1 MPNVDSV
8 LGLMGLTIN
17 NLSVSSYPMDLGTD
31 TQTVEWDYNPNTGIE
46 WRNLSSNLSIL
57 YVDDKPL
64 FSINAS
70 MMLYLDYYPMIAGED
85 PTMWGESSFSPISS
99 MLLENDALIYQ
110 QLFDA
115 FFEDFGENN
124 INYLFNT
131 QDAIITND
139 YIFTSSTPDTSVWL
153 DSIISNSEANE
164 VPGGLFDSVI
174 SEVNVEQ
181 SQNGITMSKTVKPSE
196 NKMVVLSERIKEDED
211 PYFNE

>member
-70 MMLYLDYYPMIAGED
+70 MMLYLDYYPMIVGED
-85 PTMWGESSFSPISS
+85 PTMGR
-99 MLLENDALIYQ
+99 
-110 QLFDA
+110 
-115 FFEDFGENN
+115 
-124 INYLFNT
+124 
-131 QDAIITND
+131 II
-139 YIFTSSTPDTSVWL
+139 I
-153 DSIISNSEANE
+153 
-164 VPGGLFDSVI
+164 
-174 SEVNVEQ
+174 
-181 SQNGITMSKTVKPSE
+181 
-196 NKMVVLSERIKEDED
+196 
-211 PYFNE
+211 